1 MSDHPNLAAALA
13 AFQAELP
20 AVKKTKTAKVEGKE
34 GRRGYEYSYADLA
47 DVSQTVL
54 PLLGK
59 HGLSFSS
66 KPTLDERGQFVLA
79 YVLRHAGGDF
89 DAGTYPLPT
98 GRPQDVGSAI
108 TYARRYALCSITG
121 LAAEEDDDGAAAPD
135 VPDVRAPRWDP
146 VDQENRRDA
155 WLRDIDNAGTAD
167 ELARLAKSLQA
178 DYRAGEISKATSDHL
193 FVAWSARKAELDRAA
208 AETEAVPA

>member
-1 MSDHPNLAAALA
+1 MTDHPNLAAALA

-20 AVKKTKTAKVEGKE
+20 GVKKTKTAKVEGKD

-79 YVLRHAGGDF
+79 YVLRHAAGDS

-108 TYARRYALCSITG
+108 TYARRYALCSVTG
-121 LAAEEDDDGAAAPD
+121 IAAEEDDDGAAAPD

-146 VDQENRRDA
+146 IDQENRRDA
-155 WLRDIDNAGTAD
+155 WLIDIDAAETD
-167 ELARLAKSLQA
+167 EDMVRIAKRLQSEFNSGQ
-178 DYRAGEISKATSDHL
+178 ISKATSDHL
-193 FVAWSARKAELDRAA
+193 FVAWSARKAELDQVA
-208 AETEAVPA
+208 AEEGSA